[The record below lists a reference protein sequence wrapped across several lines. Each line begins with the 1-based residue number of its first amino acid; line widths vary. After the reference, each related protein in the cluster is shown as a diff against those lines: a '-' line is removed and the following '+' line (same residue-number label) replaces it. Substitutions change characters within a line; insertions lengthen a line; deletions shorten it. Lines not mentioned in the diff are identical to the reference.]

1 MVVLNEDNSR
11 KKKIINED
19 ILDEKNIV
27 EKPLTKEKKIKIKS
41 NFGQIT
47 PILDMTEN
55 DFFYMRNGE
64 YLEILQ
70 LDSKDIYSL
79 NESELNH
86 DIQQLEMFFS
96 VLVRDIKILPLN
108 VPLNLEKQKD
118 NMYRCLERAT
128 KDSYV
133 ATIKRR
139 LNELEK
145 LEKIRTNRE
154 YFILLYADTEQKL
167 REIINQGRA
176 VLSSTNPLSEI
187 SREKKLNIF
196 FQLNNINTKPLQENE
211 TE

>member
-1 MVVLNEDNSR
+1 MVVLNEDNNN
-11 KKKIINED
+11 KKKSMNED

-27 EKPLTKEKKIKIKS
+27 EKTITKEKKIKIKS

-118 NMYRCLERAT
+118 NMYRCLEHAT
-128 KDSYV
+128 KESYI

-139 LNELEK
+139 INELEK

-154 YFILLYADTEQKL
+154 YFILLYADTEKKL

-176 VLSSTNPLSEI
+176 ILSSTNPLSEI

-196 FQLNNINTKPLQENE
+196 FQLNNMNTKPLQENE